1 MNDTDIFNAFLK
13 LVVGLMTTI
22 ASLLTIG
29 MFIVSGWKG
38 GIVLLIPTVLFW
50 LFLGWLNGV
59 SFMDVVNLI
68 RKK

>member
-1 MNDTDIFNAFLK
+1 MNDTSIFNALLN
-13 LVVGLMTTI
+13 LVVGFLTTI

-29 MFIVSGWKG
+29 MFIFSGWQAG
-38 GIVLLIPTVLFW
+38 LVMLIPTVLFW

-59 SFMDVVNLI
+59 SFMDVVNLV